1 MPDAAPSHSAR
12 SRNSV
17 KWIALLGR
25 PDKPTDGV
33 EDYCTFLARALQD
46 HGTPMDLVRVRWMEE
61 GWFLGL
67 WELWRRSAGWRGQWV
82 LLQYTALS
90 WSRRGIPFGALATLA
105 ILRRRGVRCAV
116 VFHEPSRQS
125 QFSTRWIDRIRG
137 ASQDWVIRK
146 LYDRA
151 SKSIFTVPLENVAW
165 LHAGDD
171 KAAFI
176 PIGANIPERVH
187 HRTGPAQAGKVKT
200 VIVFGVSDSPEAA
213 APEVNVISAVM
224 LEACKALRK
233 LRLVVAGR
241 GALEAGELFRKAFQG
256 RDIDLV
262 VHGVLAAEQIS
273 DEFESADALLFVR
286 GPITTR
292 RGSAMAGI
300 ACGVPIVG
308 YRGPEVSSMLEAA
321 GVEWCTWQDRESL
334 ARGLIRV
341 LSDPQRWT
349 ELQERNLEVQR
360 NYLSWNRI
368 AERFHE
374 VLAP

>member
-1 MPDAAPSHSAR
+1 
-12 SRNSV
+12 
-17 KWIALLGR
+17 
-25 PDKPTDGV
+25 
-33 EDYCTFLARALQD
+33 
-46 HGTPMDLVRVRWMEE
+46 
-61 GWFLGL
+61 
-67 WELWRRSAGWRGQWV
+67 
-82 LLQYTALS
+82 
-90 WSRRGIPFGALATLA
+90 
-105 ILRRRGVRCAV
+105 
-116 VFHEPSRQS
+116 
-125 QFSTRWIDRIRG
+125 
-137 ASQDWVIRK
+137 
-146 LYDRA
+146 
-151 SKSIFTVPLENVAW
+151 VPLETVAW
-165 LHAGDD
+165 LQAGGD

-176 PIGANIPERVH
+176 PLGANIPERVH
-187 HRTGPAQAGKVKT
+187 RRAAPAHAGKVKT

-224 LEACKALRK
+224 LEACEALGK

-256 RDIDLV
+256 RDIDLA
-262 VHGVLAAEQIS
+262 VHGVLPAEKIA

-292 RGSAMAGI
+292 RGSVMAGI

-341 LSDPQRWT
+341 LSDPQRWM
-349 ELQERNLEVQR
+349 ELHERNLEMQK
-360 NYLSWNRI
+360 NFFSWNRI
-368 AERFHE
+368 AERFQA

>member
-1 MPDAAPSHSAR
+1 MPDAASIPSAC
-12 SRNSV
+12 SV
-17 KWIALLGR
+17 NPVNWIALLGC
-25 PDKPTDGV
+25 PDRPTDGV

-46 HGTPMDLVRVRWMEE
+46 RGIHMDLVRVPWMEA
-61 GWFLGL
+61 GWFPGL
-67 WELWRRSAGWRGQWV
+67 WNLWRRSAGWRGQWV

-125 QFSTRWIDRIRG
+125 QFPARWIDRIRG

-151 SKSIFTVPLENVAW
+151 SMSIFTVPLETVGW
-165 LHAGDD
+165 LRAKGD

-187 HRTGPAQAGKVKT
+187 RRAAPAQAGKVRT

-213 APEVNVISAVM
+213 APEVNVISTVM
-224 LEACKALRK
+224 LEACNALDK

-241 GALEAGELFRKAFQG
+241 GALEAGELFAKALQG
-256 RDIDLV
+256 RNIDLV
-262 VHGVLAAEQIS
+262 VHGVLPAERIA

-292 RGSAMAGI
+292 RGSVMAGI

-308 YRGPEVSSMLEAA
+308 YRGPEVSCMLEAA
-321 GVEWCTWQDRESL
+321 GVEWSPLQDRESL
-334 ARGLIRV
+334 TRGLIRV
-341 LSDPQRWT
+341 LSDSQRWT
-349 ELQERNLEVQR
+349 ELHERNIEMQK
-360 NYLSWNRI
+360 NYFSWNRI
-368 AERFHE
+368 AERFQA